1 MQVGSRDGLNMVGR
15 PLVGPNFFHL
25 LHRDHWIHIITKTSG
40 FRNKS
45 YGYVDDKNCHF
56 YTMVDGR
63 IVRVNDYQQSTKSSS
78 KYSLCKDQL
87 DG

>member
-1 MQVGSRDGLNMVGR
+1 MDLEISPMAMLM
-15 PLVGPNFFHL
+15 
-25 LHRDHWIHIITKTSG
+25 IKTLS
-40 FRNKS
+40 FLYR
-45 YGYVDDKNCHF
+45 
-56 YTMVDGR
+56 VDGR